1 VGEHPHGG
9 GPELLSVAGLLVA
22 LAGISGYLLLVAF
35 SRRRGWPRRRTAA
48 WLVGSVL
55 ATVSVVGPLA
65 AAADT
70 SYPHHMVVHL
80 LLGMVAPLL
89 LVRAA
94 PVTLVLRALPV
105 RAARR
110 LSRALAA
117 PLVRVATEP
126 GVAAVLTVG
135 GMWLL
140 YATPLYSAMHH
151 HAVLH
156 LLVHAHLFVAGCLFT
171 IAIIGVDPMPHR
183 RSHIHRAVVL
193 VASLAAHDIL
203 AKYLYAH
210 PPLGV
215 DAVPAALGSM
225 IMYYGGDA
233 VDLNIFVLVG
243 AGCYRASGR
252 RRGRRDT
259 VVARVS

>member
-1 VGEHPHGG
+1 VGDHAHGS
-9 GPELLSVAGLLVA
+9 GPALLTVVGLLVG
-22 LAGISGYLLLVAF
+22 LVGLVDYLLLVAVT
-35 SRRRGWPRRRTAA
+35 RRRGWPRRRTAA
-48 WLVGSVL
+48 WLVGSVV
-55 ATVSVVGPLA
+55 ATGSVVGPLP
-65 AAADT
+65 AAADS

-105 RAARR
+105 PAARQ
-110 LSRALAA
+110 LSRVLAT

-126 GVAAVLTVG
+126 VVAAVLTVG

-140 YATPLYSAMHH
+140 YSTPLYPAMHH
-151 HAVLH
+151 HPVLH
-156 LLVHAHLFVAGCLFT
+156 LVVHAHLFVAGCLFT
-171 IAIIGVDPMPHR
+171 IAIVGVDPMPHR
-183 RSHIHRAVVL
+183 RSYTHRAVVL

-215 DAVPAALGSM
+215 GAEPAELGSM

-233 VDLNIFVLVG
+233 VDVIIMVLLG
-243 AGCYRASGR
+243 ASWYRAAR
-252 RRGRRDT
+252 PRPGRRDT
-259 VVARVS
+259 VLARVS